1 MRNTV
6 AGKTSGGFWAACKKV
21 WARIRIPT
29 AVVVLLVLAVVM
41 YLFNNPVLTWGAA
54 IAAAVLAILKEVL
67 STMGTAAEA
76 DAQNRY
82 DELHPPTTET
92 DAEKQAAAAADL
104 AIYVAL
110 KKRYDV
116 RSSTCSMF
124 AVIFGV
130 PAVASVVNS
139 LYPFPF

>member
-1 MRNTV
+1 MRDTV
-6 AGKTSGGFWAACKKV
+6 KGKTSGGILASCKKV
-21 WARIRIPT
+21 WVVIKIPT
-29 AVVVLLVLAVVM
+29 AVVVLLVLAAVM

-54 IAAAVLAILKEVL
+54 VIAAVLAILKEVL
-67 STMGTAAEA
+67 STIGTAAEA

-82 DELHPPTTET
+82 EEVHALTNAT
-92 DAEKQAAAAADL
+92 DLEKKAVADDL
-104 AIYVAL
+104 KAKTAL
-110 KKRYDV
+110 KRSYDV